1 MKASFTKHSLRFKQ
15 ASGTSRGV
23 LTEKET
29 FLLEISQGD
38 KKGIGECA
46 LFKGLSYDDVPEYEQ
61 KLQWLCQNIHEAE
74 EFLVTELKSFPS
86 IVFVLEQALKNLKHG
101 EHLYFPSAF
110 TEGKSSIKINGLIWM
125 GSADFMQKQIEEKLS
140 QGFDC
145 IKLKIGVDWPSE
157 KEIITQL
164 RKKFPKEQLEI
175 RVDANGAF
183 DFETAKRVLMELSAL
198 GIHSIEQPIKK
209 SSIKGNY
216 KEMAALCSQT
226 PTPIALDE
234 ELIGIVEYQDKKN
247 LLEAILPQYII
258 LKPALVGGFSGTDE
272 WISLAETMGIPWWI
286 TSALESNIGL
296 NAICQYTFTKNNP
309 LPQGLGTGAL
319 FTNNFE
325 SPLVLKGDQMWYL

>member
-1 MKASFTKHSLRFKQ
+1 MKASFTKDSLLFKQ

-46 LFKGLSYDDVPEYEQ
+46 LFRGLSYDDVPEYEQ
-61 KLQWLCQNIHEAE
+61 KLQWLCQNIHEPE
-74 EFLVTELKSFPS
+74 EFLLTELKSFPS
-86 IVFVLEQALKNLKHG
+86 IVFGLEQALENLKHG
-101 EHLYFPSAF
+101 EHLYFPSTF
-110 TEGKSSIKINGLIWM
+110 TEGISSIKINGLIWM